1 MKTRTL
7 KNAIALFFS
16 VCVMAPAF
24 AAGPALLPEGE
35 QDTVTIE
42 SNGTKILIQT
52 DSGSD
57 LSTLS
62 SLDINAV
69 VEKITKETIAA
80 TEEMEAEFAAIKAAE
95 EAGEIDK
102 KEADKRREAAEEKME
117 ARLEAM
123 ENDLEKQLEALDLFT
138 QDIEERVMIESL
150 TEEDNDWESDWDED
164 SFEGDD
170 WDSDF
175 EWNWDADNGEPTVG
189 YFDFSI
195 GLNNYLHSDGTFP
208 RAGEDLYTLD
218 TWSMHWGLG
227 FGGKTRLGG
236 EESPAHVKYGVEMA
250 WSNYNYDRSVM
261 PIKTEEEVTFVE
273 GIQQSYNKNKMNI
286 TTINVPLMLQLDWS
300 DNRGLENGV
309 NVGIGGYAGFR
320 IGSNSKAKYRDENNE
335 KVKIVNKSNFYLNDF
350 QYGLQAQIGIGGV
363 NVFARYALN
372 NLFQEN
378 RGPELTPVVF
388 GIVL

>member
-1 MKTRTL
+1 MKTKTL
-7 KNAIALFFS
+7 KNALALFFS
-16 VCVMAPAF
+16 ACILAPAF
-24 AAGPALLPEGE
+24 AAGPALIPGGE

-42 SNGTKILIQT
+42 SNGTKITIQT
-52 DSGSD
+52 DSTSD

-62 SLDINAV
+62 SLDINTV
-69 VEKITKETIAA
+69 VENISKETIAA
-80 TEEMEAEFAAIKAAE
+80 TEEMEAEIAAIKAAE
-95 EAGEIDK
+95 EAGEIDAK
-102 KEADKRREAAEEKME
+102 TANLKREQAQNKME
-117 ARLEAM
+117 QRLEAM
-123 ENDLEKQLEALDLFT
+123 ENDLEKQLEALDLFS
-138 QDIEERVMIESL
+138 QEIEKRVMIESFD
-150 TEEDNDWESDWDED
+150 EEDNDWESDWKSD
-164 SFEGDD
+164 SYEGDD

-195 GLNNYLHSDGTFP
+195 GLNNYVHSDGKFP
-208 RAGEDLYTLD
+208 KAGDDLYALD

-236 EESPAHVKYGVEMA
+236 QESPAHIKYGVEVA

-261 PIKTEEEVTFVE
+261 PIKTSDAVTFVE
-273 GIQQSYNKNKMNI
+273 GIQQSYNKNKMNVS
-286 TTINVPLMLQLDWS
+286 TVNVPLMLQLDWS

-335 KVKIVNKSNFYLNDF
+335 KVKIVNDSNFYLNDF